1 MTSHKPFTAEQLD
14 ELDKLGP
21 GELLTS
27 ELERLIAQARE
38 EIRLREENA
47 RLCVDLKAAVRDVV
61 DRASLQLQAQ
71 NEILDEA
78 LKQTNLLVP
87 DQCVDIHGQHYG
99 IASCREVLLA
109 LKAETGAPEDPAARA
124 KREVDKTMPHSANPG
139 IAYAVAKAQ
148 ETTDALGLTSPLT
161 RAKRELGEFLVSPE
175 GQGFSVRIVDRGPT
189 WIAPERWI
197 IRLRSSMIA
206 ITRYEPTEHEAITA
220 ALRAAKETP

>member
-1 MTSHKPFTAEQLD
+1 MTDPKPLTAEELD
-14 ELDKLGP
+14 EKL
-21 GELLTS
+21 ELVQSGTPLLMATQV
-27 ELERLIAQARE
+27 RLIAQARE

-47 RLCVDLKAAVRDVV
+47 RLCVGLKAAVRDVV

-124 KREVDKTMPHSANPG
+124 KRE
-139 IAYAVAKAQ
+139 
-148 ETTDALGLTSPLT
+148 LGVW
-161 RAKRELGEFLVSPE
+161 LVSPD
-175 GQGFSVRIVDRGPT
+175 GQGFSVTIKDRGPT
-189 WIAPERWI
+189 WISQERW
-197 IRLRSSMIA
+197 RCVLRGHTSTF
-206 ITRYEPTEHEAITA
+206 TRCEPTEHEAITA
-220 ALRAAKETP
+220 ALRAAKGSGR